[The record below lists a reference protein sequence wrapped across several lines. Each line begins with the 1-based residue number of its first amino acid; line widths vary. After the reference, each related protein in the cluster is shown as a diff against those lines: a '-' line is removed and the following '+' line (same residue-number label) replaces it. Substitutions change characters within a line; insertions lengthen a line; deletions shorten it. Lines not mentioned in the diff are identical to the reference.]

1 MKITKRN
8 IKIKKD
14 FDIGDE
20 VTIISCEKLHELRES
35 NDETVLH
42 KPRFV
47 DAMNHH
53 CEQKAIIRKKFTS
66 KNNTTNYSLSFRGY
80 DSFYNWSETFFKEYY
95 ENN

>member
-1 MKITKRN
+1 MKIIKRN

-20 VTIISCEKLHELRES
+20 VTIISCEKLYELKK
-35 NDETVLH
+35 NDDATVLYNP
-42 KPRFV
+42 KFV
-47 DAMNHH
+47 DSMHRY
-53 CEQKAIIRKKFTS
+53 CEQKAIIRRKLPS
-66 KNNTTNYSLSFRGY
+66 KTNTTTYSLSFRGY

>member
-47 DAMNHH
+47 DSMNHH

-80 DSFYNWSETFFKEYY
+80 DSFYNWSETFF
-95 ENN
+95 